1 LTKNEH
7 FYRIHTLLRK
17 QKSTTV
23 KKNLFFLVMLFP
35 LLAQAQQFS
44 GSEKG
49 NFTVIVTDGTYSS
62 KNSPQRPPGGK
73 FRDPIRSLG
82 MVDAIQAGAFLERP
96 DYGKE
101 GFLLIFCVNESIG
114 GKQGS
119 LFMNGET
126 FKGVYRLIRQKMKA
140 DEETPPGMT
149 LYRLEGTV
157 FFLGIS

>member
-1 LTKNEH
+1 MKKF
-7 FYRIHTLLRK
+7 FYLLM
-17 QKSTTV
+17 
-23 KKNLFFLVMLFP
+23 LIGLFP
-35 LLAQAQQFS
+35 ALSKAQFT

-62 KNSPQRPPGGK
+62 KNSPLRPPGDGRFK
-73 FRDPIRSLG
+73 DPIRPLG

-114 GKQGS
+114 GKQGT
-119 LFMNGET
+119 LVMNGEE
-126 FKGVYRLIRQKMKA
+126 FKGVYRIIRQKMKVN
-140 DEETPPGMT
+140 EEIPPGMT
-149 LYRLEGTV
+149 YYRLEGTV

>member
-1 LTKNEH
+1 MKKS
-7 FYRIHTLLRK
+7 LL
-17 QKSTTV
+17 
-23 KKNLFFLVMLFP
+23 FLVILFP

-49 NFTVIVTDGTYSS
+49 NFTVIVTDGTYSN
-62 KNSPQRPPGGK
+62 KNSPQRPPGGSK
-73 FRDPIRSLG
+73 FKDPIRSLG

-96 DYGKE
+96 DFGKE

-126 FKGVYRLIRQKMKA
+126 YKGVYRLIRQKMKA
-140 DEETPPGMT
+140 NEETPPGMT

>member
-1 LTKNEH
+1 MKR
-7 FYRIHTLLRK
+7 FLL
-17 QKSTTV
+17 
-23 KKNLFFLVMLFP
+23 FIAALFP
-35 LLAQAQQFS
+35 LIAQAQFG

-49 NFTVIVTDGTYSS
+49 GLTVIVTDGTYST

-73 FRDPIRSLG
+73 FNDPIRPLG
-82 MVDAIQAGAFLERP
+82 MVDAIQAGAFLEKP

-114 GKQGS
+114 GKQGT
-119 LFMNGET
+119 FVANGET

-140 DEETPPGMT
+140 NEEVPPGMT